1 MLSRFVNWCRHY
13 GKKIW
18 RFLNKLKTELPCDST
33 VLLLHVYPENLKT
46 LKLRRCRDPMFTAAL
61 FIIAKIWE

>member
-1 MLSRFVNWCRHY
+1 M
-13 GKKIW
+13 W

-33 VLLLHVYPENLKT
+33 VSLLHVYPENLKT